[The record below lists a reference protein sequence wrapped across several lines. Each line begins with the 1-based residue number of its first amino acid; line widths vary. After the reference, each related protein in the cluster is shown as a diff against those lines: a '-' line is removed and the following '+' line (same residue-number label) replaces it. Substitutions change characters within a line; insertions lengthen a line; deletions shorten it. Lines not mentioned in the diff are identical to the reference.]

1 MQVENK
7 IVYFAPGRAVT
18 VEIKIDQRRMIEFV
32 MSPRLDIGQ
41 EIVLSCR
48 EGLSV
53 LPIGMVQGM

>member
-7 IVYFAPGRAVT
+7 IVFFAPGRAVT

-41 EIVLSCR
+41 EIDAV
-48 EGLSV
+48 V
-53 LPIGMVQGM
+53 P